1 MPTDYV
7 AMMKAFHKQNQD
19 IKTQALM
26 HKEWNK
32 LRLDVIK
39 KIDEI
44 DKNTPSECSITNPRW
59 WEEMMEIRRNLTK
72 DIAWCVRKSD
82 EAEL

>member
-7 AMMKAFHKQNQD
+7 AMIKDIHKQNQNV
-19 IKTQALM
+19 KAQAQM

-32 LRLDVIK
+32 LRLDVVK

-44 DKNTPSECSITNPRW
+44 DKKTPSGSITNPRW
-59 WEEMMEIRRNLTK
+59 WEDMMEIRRNLSK
-72 DIAWCVRKSD
+72 DI
-82 EAEL
+82 LY